1 MMPINYHINEYA
13 TQCTITAGGK
23 HIIKIID
30 YPDPH
35 GKNEILITKTYHKGT
50 RIHKLVIADTNNNN
64 RRIESTYER
73 ESRKCTEVLH
83 LLLTEYA
90 PQYGFP
96 TKIILQRDCLS
107 QRKLCSVA
115 HSLLTLG
122 IKHHFGTHKGKKI
135 GETGHRHWTTWH
147 LHDEIHQEGENIKEN
162 PISPPPNSNNNNVAM
177 KPQQRHIPPTQD
189 EEEVDLETRLQQS
202 SGEPMETEQTV
213 INQDAETK
221 QVLKNPQ
228 SDPMWNT
235 TPQWSEIEELLESM
249 RPPPTPQETQK
260 VPDEVEELLESIM
273 PPPILQEAQK
283 VPDEV
288 EELLESMMPTPTLQE
303 AQKFTDEEDDLQ
315 RTMESIP
322 KSKLLYD
329 PVQRIKLDK
338 LFEEL

>member
-1 MMPINYHINEYA
+1 MLLINYHINKHA
-13 TQCTITAGGK
+13 TQCRITTGLDNE
-23 HIIKIID
+23 HIIQIIE

-35 GKNEILITKTYHKGT
+35 EKNEILITKTYDKRT
-50 RIHKLVIADTNNNN
+50 RIHKLVIVDTNNNN
-64 RRIESTYER
+64 KRIECTYEK
-73 ESRKCTEVLH
+73 ESKKGTEVLH
-83 LLLTEYA
+83 LLLTKYA

-162 PISPPPNSNNNNVAM
+162 PISPPPNSNNNNAAM

-189 EEEVDLETRLQQS
+189 EEEVDLETGLQQS

-260 VPDEVEELLESIM
+260 VPDEVEELLES
-273 PPPILQEAQK
+273 
-283 VPDEV
+283 
-288 EELLESMMPTPTLQE
+288 MMPTPTLQE